1 MPGID
6 REEPVH
12 RPMATASARAHQ
24 CRIPSFSLP
33 GHSHVPE
40 SFRICGPGLGEDR
53 DELWSEEP
61 TPLHYMHD
69 PPGGT
74 HRTCPLKGIFAI
86 EAPLPFAVEADA
98 IAGHRQLHRE
108 DPPWTRPA
116 QALWPRINFYEPAA
130 TQEVAVELGSTWR
143 HRPRA
148 PAHRPFSLC
157 TGGWP
162 PPGQRPRKSCQGLA
176 KELGSTRPTV
186 GAADHPMNPPMRFR
200 RQLGSGGAGVSAR
213 EGTGRDFPLHRANRA
228 SAAGLG
234 EPRATLVRALLL
246 RAKQKC

>member
-12 RPMATASARAHQ
+12 RPMVTASARAHQ
-24 CRIPSFSLP
+24 CRIPSCSLP

-53 DELWSEEP
+53 NELWSQEP

-69 PPGGT
+69 PTGGT

-130 TQEVAVELGSTWR
+130 IQEVAVELGSTWR

-162 PPGQRPRKSCQGLA
+162 PPGQRPRKKLP
-176 KELGSTRPTV
+176 RP
-186 GAADHPMNPPMRFR
+186 GKR
-200 RQLGSGGAGVSAR
+200 
-213 EGTGRDFPLHRANRA
+213 
-228 SAAGLG
+228 
-234 EPRATLVRALLL
+234 VRVYSSNCW
-246 RAKQKC
+246 R